1 MTGKCFARLAAA
13 VAICLLVLA
22 AFVVQLLGGRGSV
35 PGWQQLRAALDVPLQ
50 TEESA
55 PQTADGSTVVYVLD
69 VGQGDAVLL
78 CQDGAYCLIDTG
90 PVEAEDALLYDL
102 DVLGVPS
109 LDYLVLTH
117 PHADHTGNARTVLRT
132 LPVKTLL
139 LPLWQ
144 PTADETADWPRHL
157 AKLAADSGAEIL
169 TAEAGEEYPLGSG
182 KLQILQGGSE
192 DADSVNDASLCTL
205 FTAGDFRFLDT
216 GDAEA
221 DAEQRLVDTYG
232 PTLHATLFKAGHHGS
247 YTSNSPTLHATLFKA
262 GHHGSYTSNSPTFMQ
277 AVRPEAVAVSCGLH
291 NDYGHPHR
299 AALQNYEEVGAEV
312 WRTDLEGS
320 LTFIWQNNT
329 LNVET
334 SADSAD
340 FAA

>member
-1 MTGKCFARLAAA
+1 MTGKRFARLAAA
-13 VAICLLVLA
+13 VAVCVLVLA

-35 PGWQQLRAALDVPLQ
+35 PGWQQLRAALGVPLQ

-117 PHADHTGNARTVLRT
+117 PHADHTGNARAVLRT

-157 AKLAADSGAEIL
+157 AELATDSGAEIL
-169 TAEAGEEYPLGSG
+169 TAEAGEEYLLGSG

-192 DADSVNDASLCTL
+192 DADSVTMPHSARCSRRAISAFSIPATQRQKPSSAWSIP
-205 FTAGDFRFLDT
+205 TA
-216 GDAEA
+216 
-221 DAEQRLVDTYG
+221 
-232 PTLHATLFKAGHHGS
+232 
-247 YTSNSPTLHATLFKA
+247 
-262 GHHGSYTSNSPTFMQ
+262 
-277 AVRPEAVAVSCGLH
+277 
-291 NDYGHPHR
+291 
-299 AALQNYEEVGAEV
+299 
-312 WRTDLEGS
+312 
-320 LTFIWQNNT
+320 
-329 LNVET
+329 
-334 SADSAD
+334 
-340 FAA
+340 

>member
-1 MTGKCFARLAAA
+1 MTGKRFARLAAA
-13 VAICLLVLA
+13 VAVCLLVLA

-35 PGWQQLRAALDVPLQ
+35 PGWQQLRLALGVPLQ

-55 PQTADGSTVVYVLD
+55 PQTSDGSTVVYVLD

-117 PHADHTGNARTVLRT
+117 PHADHTGNARAVLRA

-157 AKLAADSGAEIL
+157 AELAADSGAEIF
-169 TAEAGEEYPLGSG
+169 TAEAGEEFPLGNG
-182 KLQILQGGSE
+182 TLQILQGGSE
-192 DADSVNDASLCTL
+192 DVPTASTMPRSARYSRRAISASSIPATQRQTPSSAWSIPTARPCMPL
-205 FTAGDFRFLDT
+205 FS
-216 GDAEA
+216 
-221 DAEQRLVDTYG
+221 
-232 PTLHATLFKAGHHGS
+232 KAGHHGS
-247 YTSNSPTLHATLFKA
+247 YTSNSL
-262 GHHGSYTSNSPTFMQ
+262 TFMQ

-299 AALQNYEEVGAEV
+299 AALEVSDRERSVPRYGALT
-312 WRTDLEGS
+312 WRAAS
-320 LTFIWQNNT
+320 LSSGRTTPSTWKLPRTPPILRRKNK
-329 LNVET
+329 E
-334 SADSAD
+334 
-340 FAA
+340 

>member
-1 MTGKCFARLAAA
+1 MHTVEITLEQVLLARDRRVMRQRELAARYGGTLLSFTMNIAGPVKDAPLVRLAFRAG
-13 VAICLLVLA
+13 L
-22 AFVVQLLGGRGSV
+22 
-35 PGWQQLRAALDVPLQ
+35 AALDRDLGKPVHRELIQ
-50 TEESA
+50 A
-55 PQTADGSTVVYVLD
+55 P
-69 VGQGDAVLL
+69 
-78 CQDGAYCLIDTG
+78 TG
-90 PVEAEDALLYDL
+90 PEALLVYDRPAPWVKERCLLLEERDPVGRLYDL

-117 PHADHTGNARTVLRT
+117 PHADHTGNARAVLRN

-157 AKLAADSGAEIL
+157 AELAADSGAEIL

-192 DADSVNDASLCTL
+192 DAGSVNDASLCTL
-205 FTAGDFRFLDT
+205 FTAGDFRFLNT

-247 YTSNSPTLHATLFKA
+247 YTSNSL
-262 GHHGSYTSNSPTFMQ
+262 TFMQ
-277 AVRPEAVAVSCGLH
+277 AVRPEAVAISCGLH

-299 AALQNYEEVGAEV
+299 AALQNYAEVGAEI

>member
-1 MTGKCFARLAAA
+1 MAAHARGHRRLAAP
-13 VAICLLVLA
+13 
-22 AFVVQLLGGRGSV
+22 S
-35 PGWQQLRAALDVPLQ
+35 
-50 TEESA
+50 
-55 PQTADGSTVVYVLD
+55 
-69 VGQGDAVLL
+69 
-78 CQDGAYCLIDTG
+78 GAQSW
-90 PVEAEDALLYDL
+90 P
-102 DVLGVPS
+102 
-109 LDYLVLTH
+109 
-117 PHADHTGNARTVLRT
+117 
-132 LPVKTLL
+132 
-139 LPLWQ
+139 
-144 PTADETADWPRHL
+144 PTAGRKSSP
-157 AKLAADSGAEIL
+157 
-169 TAEAGEEYPLGSG
+169 AEAGEDSYPLRRRHAANFAGRQRG
-182 KLQILQGGSE
+182 C
-192 DADSVNDASLCTL
+192 ADSVNDASLCTL

-247 YTSNSPTLHATLFKA
+247 YTSNSL
-262 GHHGSYTSNSPTFMQ
+262 TFMQ

-299 AALQNYEEVGAEV
+299 AALQSSAATVGAEV

>member
-1 MTGKCFARLAAA
+1 MTGKRFARLAAA
-13 VAICLLVLA
+13 VAVCLLVLA
-22 AFVVQLLGGRGSV
+22 AFVVQLLGGKGSV
-35 PGWQQLRAALDVPLQ
+35 PGWQQLRAVLGVPLQ

-55 PQTADGSTVVYVLD
+55 PQTADGSTAVYVLD

-90 PVEAEDALLYDL
+90 PIEAEDALLYDL

-117 PHADHTGNARTVLRT
+117 PHADHTGNARAVLRT

-157 AKLAADSGAEIL
+157 AELAADSGAEIL
-169 TAEAGEEYPLGSG
+169 TAEAGEEFPLGSG

-247 YTSNSPTLHATLFKA
+247 YTSNSPT
-262 GHHGSYTSNSPTFMQ
+262 FMQ

-299 AALQNYEEVGAEV
+299 AALQNYAEVGAEV

>member
-1 MTGKCFARLAAA
+1 MLPASSSR
-13 VAICLLVLA
+13 
-22 AFVVQLLGGRGSV
+22 LLGGRGSV
-35 PGWQQLRAALDVPLQ
+35 PSWQQLRAALGVPLQ

-144 PTADETADWPRHL
+144 PTTDETADWPRHL
-157 AKLAADSGAEIL
+157 AELAADSGARNSHSRSRGGIP
-169 TAEAGEEYPLGSG
+169 AWQRQAANFA
-182 KLQILQGGSE
+182 GGSE

-216 GDAEA
+216 GDARRRRA
-221 DAEQRLVDTYG
+221 RLVDTYG
-232 PTLHATLFKAGHHGS
+232 PTLHATLFKAGHHG
-247 YTSNSPTLHATLFKA
+247 PTP
-262 GHHGSYTSNSPTFMQ
+262 PT
-277 AVRPEAVAVSCGLH
+277 A
-291 NDYGHPHR
+291 
-299 AALQNYEEVGAEV
+299 
-312 WRTDLEGS
+312 
-320 LTFIWQNNT
+320 
-329 LNVET
+329 
-334 SADSAD
+334 
-340 FAA
+340 

>member
-1 MTGKCFARLAAA
+1 MTGKRFARLAAA
-13 VAICLLVLA
+13 VAVCLLVLA
-22 AFVVQLLGGRGSV
+22 AFVGQLLGGRGSV
-35 PGWQQLRAALDVPLQ
+35 PGWQQLRAALGVPLQ

-117 PHADHTGNARTVLRT
+117 PHADHTGNARAALRT
-132 LPVKTLL
+132 LP
-139 LPLWQ
+139 
-144 PTADETADWPRHL
+144 
-157 AKLAADSGAEIL
+157 
-169 TAEAGEEYPLGSG
+169 
-182 KLQILQGGSE
+182 
-192 DADSVNDASLCTL
+192 L
-205 FTAGDFRFLDT
+205 FTAGGFRFLDT

-247 YTSNSPTLHATLFKA
+247 YTSNSL
-262 GHHGSYTSNSPTFMQ
+262 TFMQ

-291 NDYGHPHR
+291 NDYGHPHC
-299 AALQNYEEVGAEV
+299 AALQNYAEVGAEV